1 MPKTIKRPIFGNA
14 ADAAGVIDLENARLI
29 DITRLSPNPFQPRA
43 AFDPAALD
51 ELAAS
56 IREHGILQA
65 LSVRETPG
73 ALDMYQIIAGERR
86 KLAAEIAGLD
96 AVPCLIQDV
105 DDPTMALLAL
115 TENVQREDLTPLELA
130 YSCDRIKGIT
140 GLSARAISDQLG
152 KNHNYVDDLLKLIR
166 YPRVA
171 ELLRNG
177 KIANP
182 TVAAAIADIDD
193 EELRA
198 SLLDRT
204 ARGERLR
211 VRDVQEAHERRKVG
225 PVRDNATG
233 TGPQQI
239 VAPLGDTPRAE
250 PAASSPTG
258 RQSATPGEPVSSSDT
273 TDTRPVAKDT
283 PPRPTVPD
291 KLADDGRL
299 LPHESPI
306 MEDQDEQDR
315 LDRLTAPAAIAV
327 PDKLAPAPPME
338 GSAVHLRDL
347 HIIQLR
353 EGRDGEPRQL
363 DTAERATVLRIMRAD
378 LAWLESSDRQAPH
391 N

>member
-105 DDPTMALLAL
+105 DNPTMALLAL

-171 ELLRNG
+171 ELLRSG

-193 EELRA
+193 EELRT

-233 TGPQQI
+233 TEPQSTP
-239 VAPLGDTPRAE
+239 VAPLRDSPRAE
-250 PAASSPTG
+250 PAAPSPTG
-258 RQSATPGEPVSSSDT
+258 RQTATPGEPVSSSDT
-273 TDTRPVAKDT
+273 TNTRPVAKDT
-283 PPRPTVPD
+283 PPRPAVPD

-299 LPHESPI
+299 LPHESP
-306 MEDQDEQDR
+306 MLEDQDGQDR
-315 LDRLTAPAAIAV
+315 RDRLTAPAAIAA
-327 PDKLAPAPPME
+327 PDKLAPVPPME

-353 EGRDGEPRQL
+353 EGRDGESRQL
-363 DTAERATVLRIMRAD
+363 DTAERATVLRILEAD
-378 LAWLESSDRQAPH
+378 LAWLKDIDRRAP
-391 N
+391 

>member
-14 ADAAGVIDLENARLI
+14 ADAAGVTDLENARLI
-29 DITRLSPNPFQPRA
+29 DITLLSPNPFQPRT
-43 AFDPAALD
+43 AFDPVALD

-56 IREHGILQA
+56 IRAHGILQA

-73 ALDMYQIIAGERR
+73 APDTYQIIAGERR

-96 AVPCLIQDV
+96 AVPCLVQDV
-105 DDPTMALLAL
+105 DDRTMALLAL
-115 TENVQREDLTPLELA
+115 TENVQREDLTPLELS

-233 TGPQQI
+233 TGPQGAP
-239 VAPLGDTPRAE
+239 VAPLRDTPRAE
-250 PAASSPTG
+250 PAAPSPTG
-258 RQSATPGEPVSSSDT
+258 RQTATPDEPVSSSDT

-306 MEDQDEQDR
+306 MEGQDWQDR
-315 LDRLTAPAAIAV
+315 LDRLTAPAAIAA
-327 PDKLAPAPPME
+327 PDKLAPVPPVE

-347 HIIQLR
+347 RIIQLR

-363 DTAERATVLRIMRAD
+363 DAADLATVLRILEAD
-378 LAWLESSDRQAPH
+378 LAWLKGIDRRAP
-391 N
+391 

>member
-14 ADAAGVIDLENARLI
+14 ADAAGVTDLENARLI
-29 DITRLSPNPFQPRA
+29 DITLLSPNPFQPRA

-51 ELAAS
+51 ELATS

-65 LSVRETPG
+65 LSVRETPD
-73 ALDMYQIIAGERR
+73 ALDTYQIIAGERR

-171 ELLRNG
+171 ELLRGG

-182 TVAAAIADIDD
+182 TVAAAIADIDG
-193 EELRA
+193 EELRT
-198 SLLDRT
+198 SLLDR
-204 ARGERLR
+204 AERGERLR

-225 PVRDNATG
+225 PVRDNATE
-233 TGPQQI
+233 TGPQGAP
-239 VAPLGDTPRAE
+239 VAPLRDTPRSE
-250 PAASSPTG
+250 PDAPSPTD
-258 RQSATPGEPVSSSDT
+258 RQTATPSEPVSSSGT
-273 TDTRPVAKDT
+273 TDTRPVAKET
-283 PPRPTVPD
+283 PRSTVPD

-299 LPHESPI
+299 LPHVSP
-306 MEDQDEQDR
+306 MMGDQDWQDR
-315 LDRLTAPAAIAV
+315 LDRLTASAAIAA
-327 PDKLAPAPPME
+327 PDKLAPVPPLE
-338 GSAVHLRDL
+338 GSTVHLRDL
-347 HIIQLR
+347 RIIQFR
-353 EGRDGEPRQL
+353 EGRDSEPRQL
-363 DTAERATVLRIMRAD
+363 DTADKAIVLRILEAD
-378 LAWLESSDRQAPH
+378 LVWLKDSDHRAP
-391 N
+391 